1 MTYIDPTLT
10 EIKDKETRSRKEYWV
25 DRVQKVGN
33 HKSPFMDKPQKE
45 IDAFTARHRQWVEPW
60 VAGREVL
67 EIGCGYG
74 RTMDMFRHA
83 KRYIGVDCV
92 PDLLDEARVKFVE
105 VFKGEPR
112 GGSGIMK
119 VDLRGNYPLLSSYT
133 FDVCVAIAI
142 ISSVEPYF
150 HELKR
155 NMLNLL
161 RPGGV
166 ILWLE
171 EDYTRVD
178 YK

>member
-1 MTYIDPTLT
+1 MTYMDPTLT
-10 EIKDKETRSRKEYWV
+10 EIKDKETRATAEYWR

-33 HKSPFMDKPQKE
+33 HKSPFMDKPQEE

-60 VAGREVL
+60 VKGKKVL

-74 RTMDMFRHA
+74 RNMELFKGA
-83 KRYIGVDCV
+83 EFYVGVDCV
-92 PDLLDEARVKFVE
+92 KSLVSEAKENYRRVF
-105 VFKGEPR
+105 PAPCQ
-112 GGSGIMK
+112 SGAGVYDI
-119 VDLRGNYPLLSSYT
+119 DLRNEAFYGWYP
-133 FDVCVAIAI
+133 FDICVAVAL

-150 HELKR
+150 HDLRRKVKEI
-155 NMLNLL
+155 L